1 MAETTATLNETKAKL
16 QTAAA
21 KGARKVAPKA
31 RTYTGRD
38 LVSEYKKLLAWGHS
52 GDGKTHLLL
61 GPVLAGER
69 LLVGSADFG
78 GQGLTTV
85 VEALKRLKKEDLL
98 DNIRGVDLTTY
109 EEVVTFVEDP
119 GQFFEGL
126 ETFAPTVDVLEG
138 FSGFQIDLLDEY
150 ILSFESKEMKDNE
163 LRDAG
168 LVSSRQDWAGMKR
181 GTMRV
186 MRKFLGLNIGSTP
199 QHKIVTA
206 LGGKQGMNDLTKA
219 TEQTPLIQG
228 SARDLIGAG
237 FDLVLRCASKEVNGK
252 VEYFYH
258 TGADKSK
265 FAVKTRGVE
274 LPSIMDADPL
284 KLWSILT
291 GKGK

>member
-1 MAETTATLNETKAKL
+1 MPTDTTVNDAKTKL
-16 QTAAA
+16 QTAAS
-21 KGARKVAPKA
+21 KTRPKVAKV
-31 RTYTGRD
+31 RTYGGRD
-38 LVSEYKKLLAWGHS
+38 LISAYKKLLAWGHS
-52 GDGKTHLLL
+52 GDGKSYLLL
-61 GPVLAGER
+61 GPLLAGEK

-78 GQGLTTV
+78 GQGLTTI
-85 VEALKRLKKEDLL
+85 VEALKKLKKEDLL
-98 DNIRGVDLTTY
+98 DNIKGCDLTTY

-126 ETFAPTVDVLEG
+126 EAFGPTANVLEG

-163 LRDAG
+163 MRDAG

-186 MRKFLGLNIGSTP
+186 MRKFLALNIGNTP

-206 LGGKQGMNDLTKA
+206 LGGKQGMNELTKT

-228 SARDLIGAG
+228 SSRDLIGAG
-237 FDLVLRCASKEVNGK
+237 FDLVVRCFSKEANGDLK
-252 VEYFYH
+252 YFYH

-265 FAVKTRGVE
+265 YAVKTRGVD
-274 LPSIMDADPL
+274 LPNEMPADPL
-284 KLWSILT
+284 KLWQALT
-291 GKGK
+291 GRS